1 MVSPFDKSSIQAI
14 DDCLTN
20 KSVDRDRLLNIRST
34 LVEARKSIDVNDD
47 RHLPLSRR
55 SSSLPYDRLDLR
67 KNLSATPFQ
76 SAFSK
81 IFDLSTHKHPLLQ
94 APTTPLALNRSDSIS
109 RSTKLVIKG
118 MIHPLP
124 FTFSDTDLTS
134 HEASIGLPSD
144 HADVF
149 PPEVRKELIKALAD
163 RTYDCIYLDYI
174 TDGRALSCLLS
185 FHIAEDELIKTLKLS
200 QFKCNNLARSIENAY
215 LGNAYHN
222 CQNACRVLH
231 MVIHLIKDSE
241 ILFTIQ
247 DEFQRAVVAL
257 SACLAAAAEDIRHP
271 GVSNRFLI
279 STDSVIAHTYND
291 RSPLENYHVSQLFML
306 LKPSQNDIMSDLSPN
321 MRRYSRNI
329 IIEMILAT
337 DMELHTEKL
346 ETFRHQESLDD
357 QERML
362 SSLQIILKL
371 ADLFHCC
378 FDWESHLDCIH
389 RLQQELFQQGDIERS
404 RSLPISNFCDRFDC
418 KRTVHQTQQGFFS
431 LVVLPM
437 LESFNEHFPR
447 VRPYLDGANSI
458 NQRWRGYQHQEQ
470 TRCDVPDA
478 GSLADVEVFST
489 SAT

>member
-1 MVSPFDKSSIQAI
+1 
-14 DDCLTN
+14 
-20 KSVDRDRLLNIRST
+20 
-34 LVEARKSIDVNDD
+34 
-47 RHLPLSRR
+47 
-55 SSSLPYDRLDLR
+55 
-67 KNLSATPFQ
+67 
-76 SAFSK
+76 
-81 IFDLSTHKHPLLQ
+81 
-94 APTTPLALNRSDSIS
+94 
-109 RSTKLVIKG
+109 
-118 MIHPLP
+118 
-124 FTFSDTDLTS
+124 
-134 HEASIGLPSD
+134 
-144 HADVF
+144 
-149 PPEVRKELIKALAD
+149 
-163 RTYDCIYLDYI
+163 
-174 TDGRALSCLLS
+174 
-185 FHIAEDELIKTLKLS
+185 
-200 QFKCNNLARSIENAY
+200 
-215 LGNAYHN
+215 
-222 CQNACRVLH
+222 
-231 MVIHLIKDSE
+231 
-241 ILFTIQ
+241 
-247 DEFQRAVVAL
+247 
-257 SACLAAAAEDIRHP
+257 
-271 GVSNRFLI
+271 
-279 STDSVIAHTYND
+279 
-291 RSPLENYHVSQLFML
+291 
-306 LKPSQNDIMSDLSPN
+306 

-447 VRPYLDGANSI
+447 VRPYLDGANEI
-458 NQRWRGYQHQEQ
+458 YQRWRGYQHQEQ